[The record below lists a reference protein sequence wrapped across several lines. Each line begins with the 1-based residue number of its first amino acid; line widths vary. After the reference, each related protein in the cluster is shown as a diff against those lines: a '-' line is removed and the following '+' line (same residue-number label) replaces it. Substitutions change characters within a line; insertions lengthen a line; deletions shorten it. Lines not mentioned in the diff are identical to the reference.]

1 MIKIDDALLVIK
13 QNPGFYF
20 AKDLQ
25 STYYSAS
32 ESFLLIAGIQ
42 KNKDIQGKTDADL
55 PLENNIEEVRFHDS
69 HVVTQQTSWTGYECG
84 RTAFSPQ
91 ADVYC
96 FNTKTPLINDSNEII
111 GLFGVMFPLSAKI
124 DVPLVGK
131 LNKQLNDPE
140 QNYHF
145 VTPPALQHLT
155 PQELICWFFILRGK
169 TSKQIAQAMKISPK
183 TVDFHLIN
191 IKNKLNIKYKKDII
205 DYAFANNLLQFIPPA
220 IRNEHYVQF
229 LKEE

>member
-1 MIKIDDALLVIK
+1 MIKINDALLLIK
-13 QNPGFYF
+13 QNSGFYF

-42 KNKDIQGKTDADL
+42 KNKDIQGKTDSDL
-55 PLENNIEEVRFHDS
+55 PWKNYIEEVHLHDR

-84 RTAFSPQ
+84 RTAFSPKV
-91 ADVYC
+91 DVYC
-96 FNTKTPLINDSNEII
+96 FNTKIPLINDSNEMI
-111 GLFGVMFPLSAKI
+111 GLFGAMFPLSAKI
-124 DVPLVGK
+124 DIPLVGK
-131 LNKQLNDPE
+131 LNQKLNDPE

-155 PQELICWFFILRGK
+155 SKELICWFFILRGK

-183 TVDFHLIN
+183 TVEFHLVN

-205 DYAFANNLLQFIPPA
+205 DYAFANNLLQFIPLA
-220 IRNEHYVQF
+220 IRTENYALFLNE
-229 LKEE
+229 E